1 MDDTLNSR
9 RLRPFPPAPYSSQ
22 FLQKYVRYVV
32 ILQHPLFTRS
42 PIVSAS
48 ACNKPFVSQR
58 GLIPDS
64 YEDRSIRGL
73 VRSEG
78 DTLEKLGRTVAS
90 YKFPNL
96 DGRKMRRDGSPNN
109 RASISVYLCSVGSS
123 LLPPLHSPVP
133 LDMTAGNYSCWWVLG
148 SK

>member
-9 RLRPFPPAPYSSQ
+9 RLRPRLRPLPPAPYSSQ
-22 FLQKYVRYVV
+22 FLPKYVRYVV

-58 GLIPDS
+58 GLIPYS

-96 DGRKMRRDGSPNN
+96 DGRKMRCDGSPNH
-109 RASISVYLCSVGSS
+109 RAAIAFGS
-123 LLPPLHSPVP
+123 LLCWLFAPPSLTQPGP
-133 LDMTAGNYSCWWVLG
+133 T
-148 SK
+148 